1 MAEGGG
7 QVEVVVVGAGVGG
20 LAAARGLHRDG
31 HAVVVLEEAPALR
44 DSGGA
49 VTLWPGAT
57 AVLDDLDVDAE
68 RLGRRLTR
76 MERRSPDGRP
86 LLSLD
91 LRAAGGAVV
100 TVPRGRLVDALAA
113 GATRSLVRTGA
124 RCTGLAE
131 GSPDGDGGGRP
142 AVLLD
147 GGGRAEAD
155 AVVGADGARSAVRAA
170 LHGDALRPTGA
181 TTWQL
186 PPLPTGTALDDG
198 DACLLLVGRAGML
211 GLNPC
216 GDGLVQVWWDVRRPP
231 AVAGEERTGRGP
243 HDGPEEPARLLRRLF
258 GGWRAPEARAALAL
272 LDDPRARLTAYERG
286 TYRVHRPWGRGRATL
301 LGDAAHAVPPALAQG
316 TNQALE
322 DAAALARAL
331 RRPSAAADP
340 AAALRSYERE
350 SHPRTALVS
359 EASRREPTGRVLPEA
374 LLRAVPDRAATAL
387 LRGWLRATSDRT
399 TGQRTTGRGTAGDRA
414 A

>member
-1 MAEGGG
+1 M
-7 QVEVVVVGAGVGG
+7 EVVVVGAGVGG

-44 DSGGA
+44 ASGGA

-57 AVLDDLDVDAE
+57 AVLDDLEVGAA
-68 RLGRRLTR
+68 RLGRRLAR

-100 TVPRGRLVDALAA
+100 TVPRGHLVDALAA
-113 GATRSLVRTGA
+113 GATRSLVRTGT
-124 RCTGLAE
+124 RCAGLSEGAE
-131 GSPDGDGGGRP
+131 DEDGGGGGRP

-155 AVVGADGARSAVRAA
+155 VVVGADGARSAVRAA

-186 PPLPTGTALDDG
+186 PPLPTGTAVDDG
-198 DACLLLVGRAGML
+198 DTCLLLVGRAGML

-216 GDGLVQVWWDVRRPP
+216 GDGLVQVWWDVRRQP
-231 AVAGEERTGRGP
+231 ASGAGEAPAGGGP
-243 HDGPEEPARLLRRLF
+243 LDAPEEPAHLLRRLF

-340 AAALRSYERE
+340 AAALRAYERA

-399 TGQRTTGRGTAGDRA
+399 TGERTAGHRTSGDRA